1 MDSRKEL
8 IRNTLSLLTAESVL
22 ALIMT
27 GVFALLGKLDS
38 SVWLGALAGVIIAC
52 ADYFI
57 LALHAYLASERALRG
72 DVSGGKR
79 LMTASYIGRLAGIFA
94 LLYVLVKSGRVNAI
108 AAIVPLALMRFILTG
123 LEFFKKKG
131 GAQ

>member
-8 IRNTLSLLTAESVL
+8 INKTLLLAAAETVC

-27 GVFALLGKLDS
+27 GVFALAGRLDA
-38 SVWLGALAGVIIAC
+38 SVWLGALAGVILAC
-52 ADYFI
+52 ADYFVM
-57 LALHAYLASERALRG
+57 ALYAYTASDKAVRG

-79 LMTASYIGRLAGIFA
+79 VMTASYIGRLAVLFGVLF
-94 LLYVLVKSGRVNAI
+94 VLVKSGRVNAI

-123 LEFFKKKG
+123 IEFFKKKG